1 MPKIKGSLLIFPLIL
16 VFFFLFKTAVFSET
30 MSNTWYKIIWG
41 NFNMA
46 SGNPSNTSY
55 KVTFTAGQTA
65 PGLYTG
71 TNYKVKAGFQYVY
84 TLFPFSFS
92 ITNHN
97 IDFGIIT
104 PANPV
109 TRTST
114 LSVNNKS
121 AGGFIVTA
129 TESGQLSSPA
139 TGGIIPDTTCDS
151 GTCTEVTAGAWV
163 SSLAYG
169 FGYRCDLVSGL
180 ALIRPM
186 GAACRRSAISGVR
199 QPRPGR
205 RCRRW
210 TGPASRRSRSGSTR
224 PATATSC
231 PTGRSTSPSRAS
243 RGMSSRRR

>member
-1 MPKIKGSLLIFPLIL
+1 
-16 VFFFLFKTAVFSET
+16 
-30 MSNTWYKIIWG
+30 
-41 NFNMA
+41 MA

-169 FGYRCDLVSGL
+169 FGYRCDLVSGTNYCSSDFSTSTYYKQFPDSSKL
-180 ALIRPM
+180 ESPQTIFSSTQTGKNQQALITYKVNVSNSQPA
-186 GAACRRSAISGVR
+186 GTYKNVISFI
-199 QPRPGR
+199 
-205 RCRRW
+205 
-210 TGPASRRSRSGSTR
+210 
-224 PATATSC
+224 AT
-231 PTGRSTSPSRAS
+231 PTF
-243 RGMSSRRR
+243 